1 MKIAIHDSP
10 NGFHPRWRAYC
21 EEQGI
26 PYKRVNCHA
35 SDIIA
40 QVADCDGLMW
50 HHSQGNPRDLIAA
63 KPILSALEH
72 AGVPVFPD
80 WRTGWHFDDKV
91 AQKYLFEAI
100 GAPLVPTWVFLD
112 RQSALEW
119 IETTDFPK
127 VFKLRGGA
135 GSANVRL
142 ARSRAEARRLVSQ
155 AFGRG
160 FPNYDAWGSLK
171 ERCRRFRLGQT
182 GPGEVAKGIA
192 RFIHPPE
199 FASIL
204 DRERGYAYFQ
214 EFLPNNDFE
223 TRIVTVDR
231 RAFLWKRFTR
241 ANDFRASGSGHLSY
255 GIASTDTVCA
265 EVALRVSEDL
275 GLTCAAYD
283 LLLDRDGQPA
293 ISEVSYGF
301 VGAIADPCAGY
312 WTADL
317 TWHPGSFN
325 PQGWMVDALVK
336 SVRRVSRG
344 A

>member
-171 ERCRRFRLGQT
+171 ERWRRFRLGQT

-204 DRERGYAYFQ
+204 GRERGYAYFQ
-214 EFLPNNDFE
+214 EFISNLDCDFR
-223 TRIVTVDR
+223 TIVINGRCIAVKRQVRDR
-231 RAFLWKRFTR
+231 
-241 ANDFRASGSGHLSY
+241 DFRASGSGKLVHDKKYFEDDLIKMSFRIAKNLSSKSAAFDFVKSSAGWMLIEISY
-255 GIASTDTVCA
+255 AFPHCGFT
-265 EVALRVSEDL
+265 ED
-275 GLTCAAYD
+275 CD
-283 LLLDRDGQPA
+283 
-293 ISEVSYGF
+293 
-301 VGAIADPCAGY
+301 GY
-312 WTADL
+312 WDL
-317 TWHPGSFN
+317 DLNWYPGLVSPSN
-325 PQGWMVDALVK
+325 WMVEDFYRILEEQPPLP
-336 SVRRVSRG
+336 
-344 A
+344 